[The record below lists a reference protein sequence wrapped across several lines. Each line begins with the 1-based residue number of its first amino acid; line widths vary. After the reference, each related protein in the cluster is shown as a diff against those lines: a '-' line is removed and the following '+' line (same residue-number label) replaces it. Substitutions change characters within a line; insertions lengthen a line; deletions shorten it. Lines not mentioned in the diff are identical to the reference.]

1 MVGPGTDGLGANSD
15 YILRVRAVP
24 LTFPPGKTPLLVPCP
39 GVRPLYHPRAQGR
52 SLALYLAE
60 VGHFA
65 GSSDPLK
72 A

>member
-1 MVGPGTDGLGANSD
+1 MVGPGIDGLGAHSD
-15 YILRVRAVP
+15 YILCVRAVP
-24 LTFPPGKTPLLVPCP
+24 LTFPPGKAPLLVPCP